1 MAKQLLKERFQQLA
15 GLKPLYTLKED
26 FYESYKDEF
35 KDWLDENAEMLKWSR
50 SGGTWSSRED
60 FANAP
65 EFDVNSGLLTFKV
78 NWVIDHSDYMGN
90 VESQEDQIR
99 TVLAKTKSVFIYTE
113 MFEEVVD
120 KYKELFGSDANIE
133 ILSNPYNVDIW
144 KHSENYSRFAQWEV
158 TVEVSEKV

>member
-1 MAKQLLKERFQQLA
+1 MKKSQLRNIIKEEISKALN
-15 GLKPLYTLKED
+15 ED

-35 KDWLDENAEMLKWSR
+35 KYWLDDNAEMMKWSR
-50 SGGTWSSRED
+50 NGNTLSRRED

-78 NWVIDHSDYMGN
+78 NWVIDHSHYMGN
-90 VESQEDQIR
+90 VEPQSDQIR
-99 TVLAKTKSVFIYTE
+99 TVLAKTRSVFIYTD
-113 MFEEVVD
+113 MFERAVD
-120 KYKELFGSDANIE
+120 KYKELFGSANIE
-133 ILSNPYNVDIW
+133 IMSDPYNVDIW

>member
-1 MAKQLLKERFQQLA
+1 MKKLLKERFQQLA
-15 GLKPLYTLKED
+15 GIKSLYTLKED

-50 SGGTWSSRED
+50 DGGTWSRRED

-133 ILSNPYNVDIW
+133 ILSNPYNVDNW
-144 KHSENYSRFAQWEV
+144 KHSENHSRFAQWEV
-158 TVEVSEKV
+158 EVEVSEKV

>member
-1 MAKQLLKERFQQLA
+1 MKKSQLRNIIKEEISKA
-15 GLKPLYTLKED
+15 LKED

-35 KDWLDENAEMLKWSR
+35 KDWLDDNAEMMKWSR

-120 KYKELFGSDANIE
+120 KYKELFGSANIE
-133 ILSNPYNVDIW
+133 IMSDPYNVDIW

-158 TVEVSEKV
+158 EIEVSEKV